1 MTKVKAI
8 CLAAAALAASCLW
21 SASAQSA
28 SADGQF
34 AVKGIGVRSCGD
46 FAKDYT
52 EKSQNN
58 LVFAG
63 WLDGYV
69 TAYNRLQSGNFDAAP
84 WQSTSLLLAMINN
97 HCAANPDERL
107 FSVVQALLG
116 FFSNQSLN
124 ATSPSI
130 EVAAGENKVK
140 VYRDVLR
147 MAQQALVAAGDYA
160 GTPDGVFG
168 PKTRAAFEA
177 FQERNGLTKSG
188 LPSQETLY
196 RLLGPN
202 KPAN

>member
-1 MTKVKAI
+1 MTKSKVM
-8 CLAAAALAASCLW
+8 CVAAAALAASCLW
-21 SASAQSA
+21 SATAWSAA
-28 SADGQF
+28 EDGQF

-46 FAKDYT
+46 FSRDYT

-58 LVFAG
+58 LIFAG
-63 WLDGYV
+63 WLDGYI
-69 TAYNRLQSGNFDAAP
+69 TALNRLQPSKFDAAP
-84 WQSTSLLLAMINN
+84 WQSTSLLLAMISN

-107 FSVVQALLG
+107 FSVVHALLG
-116 FFSNQSLN
+116 FFSNQSLK

-130 EVAAGENKVK
+130 EVKAGENKLSL
-140 VYRDVLR
+140 YRDVLR
-147 MAQQALVAAGDYA
+147 MAQEALVAAGDYT

-202 KPAN
+202 KSAN